1 MQIVN
6 QTHSKPTKSRHKK
19 LLVDPDVKRWYQN
32 IARGSTMTADVRLR
46 RLGVYCERTNTTPK
60 ELAQI
65 GIDSV
70 KKVED
75 ALLDY
80 VSFLEKSGYAPSY
93 IEDILKALRS
103 WLSFNYIR
111 LMRKIKIKNADIP
124 ITLEYSVLPGR

>member
-1 MQIVN
+1 MQIVE
-6 QTHSKPTKSRHKK
+6 QTHKRSTKSRHKR

-32 IARGSTMTADVRLR
+32 IARGSTMTADIRLR

-60 ELAQI
+60 EFAQI
-65 GIDSV
+65 GIADV

-75 ALLDY
+75 DLLDY

-103 WLSFNYIR
+103 WLSFN
-111 LMRKIKIKNADIP
+111 
-124 ITLEYSVLPGR
+124 